1 MIGPLIFIVS
11 AAAFLVVSAQPML
24 MFVQKWDAKEE
35 GSLYDLTL
43 TGLTAMSSMVFV
55 IGLVIIIYVGI
66 RLGKIF
72 KV

>member
-1 MIGPLIFIVS
+1 MIGSFVFIIS
-11 AAAFLVVSAQPML
+11 AAIFLALSAQPML
-24 MFVQKWDAKEE
+24 MFDQKWDAKEE

-43 TGLTAMSSMVFV
+43 TGLTTMSSMVFV

-72 KV
+72 KG

>member
-11 AAAFLVVSAQPML
+11 AAAFLVASAQPML

-55 IGLVIIIYVGI
+55 IGFVIIIYVGI

>member
-1 MIGPLIFIVS
+1 
-11 AAAFLVVSAQPML
+11 ML

-55 IGLVIIIYVGI
+55 IGFVIIIYVGI

>member
-1 MIGPLIFIVS
+1 MIGPLVFIFS

-55 IGLVIIIYVGI
+55 IGFVIIIYVGI